1 MLLEPPPARPPRTSR
16 PPALG
21 PRAKSEPADLRRETA
36 KSTDGPRRHACWR
49 CAARGAVI
57 MFRHES
63 RQFEAFQPQIDGR
76 CATEHGMLGPATARA
91 PAAASGAP
99 SPSRAAPDRDGHQD
113 QNTPARHVPLSRLPI
128 GSPCHASRSR
138 RPLAE
143 RGRARRCFPSLLA
156 AGRAMP
162 CFPAGSYHALQWD
175 QGWSHC
181 SATLNGTAPCGEA
194 RHGPAGRTQEAA
206 PDRRDRGR
214 NPVIRSKC
222 ARADIQRRFAA
233 CSEAWHGPAARPR
246 PTAPRTS
253 RTESE
258 SK

>member
-1 MLLEPPPARPPRTSR
+1 MRSSRRSRDHVPARIAPVWGVSAANRWAVR
-16 PPALG
+16 NGACHGRAGDG
-21 PRAKSEPADLRRETA
+21 PRPGGRLRRPLTEQGRARPRWTARSEPACP
-36 KSTDGPRRHACWR
+36 PR
-49 CAARGAVI
+49 
-57 MFRHES
+57 
-63 RQFEAFQPQIDGR
+63 
-76 CATEHGMLGPATARA
+76 
-91 PAAASGAP
+91 
-99 SPSRAAPDRDGHQD
+99 SPITSPHR
-113 QNTPARHVPLSRLPI
+113 V
-128 GSPCHASRSR
+128 PCHASRSR
-138 RPLAE
+138 RPLTE